1 MKTSEQINELAAALA
16 KAQGDITNAGKD
28 KTNPHFQSRYAT
40 LASTWDACR
49 APLSKNGL
57 SVVQVVDGDLLISR
71 LLHSTCQF
79 IESTMGIKPTQNSP
93 QGFGSALT
101 YARRYSLQALVGI
114 APGDD
119 VGQDDED
126 DANEGSGIQP
136 PTAET
141 QAANQHYAGNTG
153 PVITPKNAR
162 QGVLPDSSAEWTF
175 SFGKWK
181 GRTVENVYIDPKE
194 GPQALAGY
202 VDYLEHSATP
212 QKPLSANAQKAI
224 DQIAGFLGRAEN
236 QEFAPPVNEEDVP
249 F

>member
-16 KAQGDITNAGKD
+16 KAQGDITNADKD
-28 KTNPHFQSRYAT
+28 KTNPHFQSKYAT

-57 SVVQVVDGDLLISR
+57 SVVQVVDGDVLISR
-71 LLHSTCQF
+71 LLHSTGQY

-126 DANEGSGIQP
+126 DANEGSGIQTEP
-136 PTAET
+136 SA
-141 QAANQHYAGNTG
+141 QTG
-153 PVITPKNAR
+153 PKPVITPKTQTKNE
-162 QGVLPDSSAEWTF
+162 VPDKNPTQAQVKRLFSIAGASQWTNDQVKEF
-175 SFGKWK
+175 IGRKW
-181 GRTVENVYIDPKE
+181 GIDSTSK
-194 GPQALAGY
+194 L
-202 VDYLEHSATP
+202 T
-212 QKPLSANAQKAI
+212 I
-224 DQIAGFLGRAEN
+224 DQYNEVCTLMPNAKFSDVIALVDTHEN
-236 QEFAPPVNEEDVP
+236 FR
-249 F
+249 